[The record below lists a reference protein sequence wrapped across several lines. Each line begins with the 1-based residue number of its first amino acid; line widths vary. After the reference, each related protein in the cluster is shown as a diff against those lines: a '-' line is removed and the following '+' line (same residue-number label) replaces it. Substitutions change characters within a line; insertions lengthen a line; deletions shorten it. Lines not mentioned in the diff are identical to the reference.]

1 MEEPRRNYFGIIL
14 SISILFNIIL
24 AGTVIFIHNQQKQLQ
39 NGFNELT
46 SSVVTLEDEL
56 NMTRLEKNYYQNQAE
71 YYYGLVEKNNASEGF
86 TGEASIK
93 IVAVR
98 SVRYGSTN
106 IHEGITLTA
115 TLETEPG
122 DGRILVSTD
131 PRIGIDI
138 QTSVRTAISVVEDL
152 TGINLGKTDVIL
164 TIKADED
171 NEIVDGSSAGGSLA
185 VALLSTITGDDLN
198 KNIYLTGSIQS
209 DGTIG
214 HVAGV
219 TDKAI
224 AAAEEGATHFLV
236 PIGQGTTL
244 IRLKRERPLIPGIT
258 ITTYESMKVDLEDYL
273 NEMGY
278 RMRVV
283 EVTDLEEAYSYY
295 IQ

>member
-1 MEEPRRNYFGIIL
+1 MEEPKRNYMGIIL
-14 SISILFNIIL
+14 SLSILFNIL
-24 AGTVIFIHNQQKQLQ
+24 FVGMVIFIINQQKELQ
-39 NGFNELT
+39 NNFNEIT

-56 NMTRLEKNYYQNQAE
+56 NMTLLEKQYYQKQAE
-71 YYYGLVEKNNASEGF
+71 YYYGLLEKNNASEGF
-86 TGEASIK
+86 NGEASIK

-98 SVRYGSTN
+98 SVRYGSTG

-122 DGRILVSTD
+122 EGRILVSTD

-138 QTSVRTAISVVEDL
+138 QTSVTTAISVVEDL

-164 TIKADED
+164 TIKADEE
-171 NEIVDGSSAGGSLA
+171 NEIIDGSSAGGSLA
-185 VALLSTITGDDLN
+185 VALLATITGDDLN
-198 KNIYLTGSIQS
+198 GNMYFTGSIEG
-209 DGTIG
+209 DGSIG

-236 PIGQGTTL
+236 PLGQGTTL
-244 IRLKRERPLIPGIT
+244 IRFKRERTLIPGVT
-258 ITTYESMKVDLEDYL
+258 ITSYESKKVDLEDYL

-278 RMRVV
+278 RMKIV
-283 EVTDLEEAYSYY
+283 EVGDLEEAYSYFTV
-295 IQ
+295 